1 MKWRRILGHRR
12 SEDRWSVHAL
22 LSRTPSPQDHLP
34 PPRQQTLWANIYGFV
49 LRFHS
54 TAVSTESSASGTDLS
69 LSALPSPHRCRK
81 FKPLI
86 ALLII
91 SANPVSILAPFV
103 TILVPMKEKISKFS
117 AILDHEPRQVSNME
131 YKIIG
136 RSGQMKRLGDLL
148 ILYQPLSHNPKEA
161 GSEIFSWISSGGK
174 WPNFAMKWKKSV

>member
-1 MKWRRILGHRR
+1 MKIGRA
-12 SEDRWSVHAL
+12 S
-22 LSRTPSPQDHLP
+22 TPSCAEHPHLRTIYSP
-34 PPRQQTLWANIYGFV
+34 LTNSLANIYGFV

-103 TILVPMKEKISKFS
+103 TILVPMKEKISKIS
-117 AILDHEPRQVSNME
+117 VILDHEPGEVSNME
-131 YKIIG
+131 NKIIG
-136 RSGQMKRLGDLL
+136 NSGQRKRLAEFANIVPAFVPGA
-148 ILYQPLSHNPKEA
+148 Q
-161 GSEIFSWISSGGK
+161 GSR
-174 WPNFAMKWKKSV
+174 